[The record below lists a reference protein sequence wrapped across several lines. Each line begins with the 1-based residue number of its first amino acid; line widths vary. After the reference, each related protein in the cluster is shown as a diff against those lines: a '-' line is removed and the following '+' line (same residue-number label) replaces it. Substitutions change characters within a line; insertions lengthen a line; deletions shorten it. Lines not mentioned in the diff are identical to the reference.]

1 MNPNQKIITIPGENF
16 SYPIKYGEANGQHVK
31 KIIDILGFS
40 KRRIALITDSNVKK
54 LKITGALIEGLG
66 LQNNQIFVFSA
77 GEPSKNRDTYNFL
90 QDGLLEKRYGRDSL
104 VIALGG
110 GVVGDMAGYVAD
122 THNRGV
128 PLIQIPTT
136 VLSQADSSIGGKVG
150 IDVGNL
156 KNAIGAFKQ
165 PNAVIVDV
173 GWLNTLTDEHYRN
186 GMAETVK
193 HGVLGDKDFF
203 DWLVDNVSDIATRN
217 LNNERETYIAQKNCK
232 IKGNVVMQDPEEQGR
247 RKTLNYGHTVG
258 HAVESASNYTL
269 PHGYC
274 VAIGM
279 QVAGRVA
286 TLLKT
291 GFTNCDL
298 DNQEKLLK
306 KLGLPTTIPEGQ
318 NIEELIQI
326 MIGDKKNIRGE
337 IRFTLPKHIGGM
349 SDFGGEWV
357 TSVNKEVIMEAMQ

>member
-1 MNPNQKIITIPGENF
+1 MNPNQKIITIPWENF
-16 SYPIKYGEANGQHVK
+16 SYPIKYWEANWQHVK
-31 KIIDILGFS
+31 KIIDILWFS

-54 LKITGALIEGLG
+54 LKITWALIEWLW

-90 QDGLLEKRYGRDSL
+90 QDWLLEKRYWRDSL
-104 VIALGG
+104 VIALWWW
-110 GVVGDMAGYVAD
+110 VVWDMAWYVAD
-122 THNRGV
+122 THNRWV

-136 VLSQADSSIGGKVG
+136 VLSQADSSIWWKVG
-150 IDVGNL
+150 IDVWNL
-156 KNAIGAFKQ
+156 KNAIWAFKQ

-173 GWLNTLTDEHYRN
+173 WWLNTLTDEHYRN

-193 HGVLGDKDFF
+193 HWVLGDKDFF

-232 IKGNVVMQDPEEQGR
+232 IKWNVVMQDPEEQWR
-247 RKTLNYGHTVG
+247 RKTLNYWHTVW

-269 PHGYC
+269 PHWYC
-274 VAIGM
+274 VAIWM

-306 KLGLPTTIPEGQ
+306 KLWLPTTIPEWQ

-326 MIGDKKNIRGE
+326 MIWDKKNIRWE
-337 IRFTLPKHIGGM
+337 IRFTLPKHIWGM
-349 SDFGGEWV
+349 SDFWWEWV